1 MTGLMAKCCCE
12 PRYAPPVQGRRKM
25 EGAGFPKVHSMK
37 YTSLVLQ
44 REGAISP
51 EESEGI
57 AGRPQLPRADYVR
70 SLPPPGK

>member
-1 MTGLMAKCCCE
+1 
-12 PRYAPPVQGRRKM
+12 M